1 MRREVPSTR
10 IRAHSNHFA
19 TIPSCGFYQLFFQS
33 GAASYP
39 GHASEC
45 LEHVRRRRGYRSVLI
60 AIAAGLPSS
69 GTKFQALATGADVCK
84 PCPAQDRLASKAG
97 SPRPRKFYAPRS
109 SAEAVERV
117 QPHSRAAPQN
127 KRATRESLFAASGT
141 PYSARKR
148 CALPRGAKKSE
159 KALQKLTAGTDQKK
173 R

>member
-10 IRAHSNHFA
+10 IRAHGNHFA

-33 GAASYP
+33 GAASYT

-97 SPRPRKFYAPRS
+97 SPRPRKFNAPRS
-109 SAEAVERV
+109 SAEVVERV
-117 QPHSRAAPQN
+117 QLRV
-127 KRATRESLFAASGT
+127 
-141 PYSARKR
+141 
-148 CALPRGAKKSE
+148 RGAPRTGAHPPRRCGALSCYPKVSETAARAKKAESG
-159 KALQKLTAGTDQKK
+159 ARRANSAP
-173 R
+173 